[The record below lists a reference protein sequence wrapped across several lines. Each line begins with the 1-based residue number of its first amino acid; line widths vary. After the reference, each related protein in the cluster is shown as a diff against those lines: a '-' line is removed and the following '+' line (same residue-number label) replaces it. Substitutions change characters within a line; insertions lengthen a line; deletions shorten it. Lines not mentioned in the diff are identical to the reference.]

1 MASINL
7 EQFQE
12 LCAGVWRDRADV
24 LAGRGFLTGDAALVR
39 AVYWRLCKAGVV
51 KKNASDNYSLPQS
64 TLTYETVV
72 GCVLELNAKPPFNG
86 VPFLKELCGRYQ
98 SEVLAANV
106 T

>member
-12 LCAGVWRDRADV
+12 LCAGVWRDRAGV

-72 GCVLELNAKPPFNG
+72 GCVLEMNAKPPFNG

-98 SEVLAANV
+98 SEVLAANL